1 MSDDEA
7 SSVLPTLPC
16 IVVAILSAFIS
27 LHQNFLLISL
37 CFLLICYLCLS
48 ISCLYFLSLLPKERK
63 KKKTNEQTQ
72 QNRNRVIDTENKQ
85 VVARREVGGRRKEL
99 SEGD

>member
-16 IVVAILSAFIS
+16 IVVGILSAFIS
-27 LHQNFLLISL
+27 LHQNFLLIYL

-48 ISCLYFLSLLPKERK
+48 ISCLYFLSLLPKEK

>member
-16 IVVAILSAFIS
+16 IVVGIISAFIS
-27 LHQNFLLISL
+27 LHQNSLLISL

-48 ISCLYFLSLLPKERK
+48 ISSLYFLSLLPKERK
-63 KKKTNEQTQ
+63 NKTNEQTQ

-85 VVARREVGGRRKEL
+85 VVSRREVGGGKKEL
-99 SEGD
+99 SEED